1 MKRYYLLGFLLLF
14 INALAVAQ
22 PGTLAGKV
30 TDKKTSE
37 GVIGATVLV
46 TGSILAAPVNVDGGY
61 TLPLEP
67 GTYSITITYVGYKP
81 LTFAGI
87 VIKSGET
94 TTLNGTMEE
103 SATSLGDVVV
113 TGVKQTG
120 TEVALIQDLKKSE
133 VVVSGMSNDQIV
145 KTLDRDAAEVVKR
158 IPGVTVQNN
167 NFIVIRGLAERYNT
181 VLLNDALTPSAEVDT
196 RSFSFDILPSSVIDR
211 VLIFKSGAPE
221 LPGEFGGGVVKV
233 YTKNSVL
240 ENATSLSI
248 SGWARSTNTFKGDYL
263 STNHSSTDFLGF
275 DNGQRALPGVLDAQ
289 GRNQALSKDQ
299 MSGLRQSGDL
309 RNEFVPRPITS
320 RPDLRLS
327 LGINRKFEIGRV
339 YVSNVTSVSYS
350 NTQEQYTAQRQRFNY
365 DYKTQAA
372 LSADQRQVPSITS
385 DFTDTRSLA
394 SVRLGLI
401 HNYQVRLN
409 DRNRLEF
416 RNFFNQY
423 GTDEVINRRGIT
435 DDGNKR
441 ERNDYALHYQS
452 RSIYSGQLGGAHTA
466 GTDGRTSLT
475 WAVGYNYVNRNEPDY
490 RLNQQERVIDTG
502 NPTPEPFRI
511 IRGAG
516 LVTSSARFYS
526 KLTEDTYMTS
536 GQLERRLL
544 NRRDTLSANQIKLR
558 VGFYAEEKQRN
569 YDSRFFN
576 YLVPQGGT
584 LDPSIASQPLGTIYN
599 SENLE
604 PLANPRINPRTNRPY
619 AGFNLVEGTNPQ
631 DRYVGKN
638 RLVAGYVGTVIPF
651 SDKLNLSGGVRVE
664 YNRKNLTSGSTTEKP
679 YEEIRTFALPSFNA
693 TYNFNDRSLL
703 RAAGSVSVNRPEFR
717 EVASYTYFDVANN
730 FFITGE
736 DSLRTAKIYN
746 ADLRYEFYPTRS
758 EMISVGVFYKNFR
771 DAIEQVTLSVSG
783 DLNLTYQNA
792 PKAQDLG
799 AEVEVRKSLV
809 GLSESRFLQRFNFVL
824 NAALIY
830 SRVQLDATK
839 AENVGFALSDR
850 PLQGQSPYVVNAGV
864 FYQDT
869 NHGWQVSA
877 QYNVTGPR
885 IAFVGDLDQNPTI
898 IDMPR
903 HVVDLG
909 VTKGVGSHFE
919 VRAGVQNLLNQEV
932 RMYYDFDRNGKID
945 ANEQGKAFA
954 RYKRGVYSTLG
965 LTYRF

>member
-1 MKRYYLLGFLLLF
+1 MRVALLGFFVLWM
-14 INALAVAQ
+14 NAFAFGQQGKLV
-22 PGTLAGKV
+22 GKV
-30 TDKKTSE
+30 TDKKTKE

-46 TGSILAAPVNVDGGY
+46 TGTTQAAPVDLDGSY
-61 TLPLEP
+61 SLPLDA
-67 GTYSITITYVGYKP
+67 GTYSITMTYVGFKP
-81 LTFAGI
+81 LTFPGI
-87 VIKSGET
+87 VIRNGQT
-94 TTLNGTMEE
+94 TTLDAAMEE
-103 SATSLGDVVV
+103 NATSLNEVTV

-240 ENATSLSI
+240 ENSTTLSV

-263 STNHSSTDFLGF
+263 STNHSSTDWLGF
-275 DNGQRALPGVLDAQ
+275 DSNQRAMPG
-289 GRNQALSKDQ
+289 ALAGSVRTEPTLNTEQ
-299 MSGLRQSGDL
+299 MNNLRQSGGL
-309 RNEFVPRPITS
+309 RNEFVPRSITS
-320 RPDLRLS
+320 RPDLRIS
-327 LGINRKFEIGRV
+327 LGLNRKFEIGKV

-350 NTQEQYTAQRQRFNY
+350 NTKEQYTSQRQRFIY
-365 DYKTQAA
+365 DYKVQHA
-372 LSADQRQVPSITS
+372 LPADQRAAPSPLF
-385 DFTDTRSLA
+385 DFTDTRSLSA
-394 SVRLGLI
+394 VRLGVI

-423 GTDEVINRRGIT
+423 GTDEVVNRQGIINEG
-435 DDGNKR
+435 DAR

-452 RSIYSGQLGGAHTA
+452 RSIYSGQLGGSHEA
-466 GTDGRTSLT
+466 GKDGRTSVT

-490 RLNQQERVIDTG
+490 RLNQQERYTDD
-502 NPTPEPFRI
+502 PSAPFRV
-511 IRGAG
+511 IRGSG
-516 LVTSSARFYS
+516 LVTSSSRFYS
-526 KLTEDTYMTS
+526 KLTEDTYMAS
-536 GQLERRLL
+536 GQIERRLS
-544 NRRDTLSANQIKLR
+544 NRRDTLSAKQVKLR
-558 VGFYAEEKQRN
+558 AGFYAEEKQRD

-576 YLVPQGGT
+576 YVVPRGGT
-584 LDPSIASQPLGTIYN
+584 LDPAIDSQPLSTLYN
-599 SENLE
+599 TENLE
-604 PLANPRINPRTNRPY
+604 PLSPARPIPGDVGNY
-619 AGFNLVEGTNPQ
+619 SGFTLAEGTNPQ

-638 RLVAGYVGTVIPF
+638 RLLAGYVGTVIPF
-651 SDKLNLSGGVRVE
+651 SDKFNLSGGARIE
-664 YNRKNLTSGSTTEKP
+664 YNRKNLTSGDPLETP
-679 YEEIRTFALPSFNA
+679 YEEVRTFVLPSFNA

-703 RAAGSVSVNRPEFR
+703 RAAGSMSVNRPEFR

-730 FFITGE
+730 FFIKGE

-746 ADLRYEFYPTRS
+746 ADLRYEFYPSRS

-771 DAIEQVTLSVSG
+771 DAIEQVTMSVSG
-783 DLNLTYQNA
+783 DLSMTYQNA
-792 PKAQDLG
+792 PKAHDVG
-799 AEVEVRKSLV
+799 VEVEVRKSLV
-809 GLSESRFLQRFNFVL
+809 GLSESQFLQRFNFLL
-824 NAALIY
+824 NASFIY
-830 SRVQLDATK
+830 SRVQLDESK

-869 NHGWQVSA
+869 DHGWQVSA
-877 QYNVTGPR
+877 QYNVMGPR
-885 IAFVGDLDQNPTI
+885 IAFAGDLEQNPTI

-903 HVVDLG
+903 HQVDLA
-909 VTKGVGSHFE
+909 VTKSVGSHFE
-919 VRAGVQNLLNQEV
+919 IKAGVQNLLNQEV
-932 RMYYDFDRNGKID
+932 RMHYDFDRNGKID
-945 ANEQGKAFA
+945 SNEEGKSFA
-954 RYKRGVYSTLG
+954 RYKRGVYSMLG
-965 LTYRF
+965 LNYRF